1 MSSHMIQSVLE
12 LFLLISIPTSR
23 YHLKYKLY
31 VSVEDGSLYIHMTLT
46 YFVLLAFVFQAL
58 ISYLHV
64 LLGLNNC
71 IRGNKQLQP
80 EWPNII

>member
-1 MSSHMIQSVLE
+1 
-12 LFLLISIPTSR
+12 
-23 YHLKYKLY
+23 
-31 VSVEDGSLYIHMTLT
+31 MTLT
-46 YFVLLAFVFQAL
+46 YFILLAFVFQAL